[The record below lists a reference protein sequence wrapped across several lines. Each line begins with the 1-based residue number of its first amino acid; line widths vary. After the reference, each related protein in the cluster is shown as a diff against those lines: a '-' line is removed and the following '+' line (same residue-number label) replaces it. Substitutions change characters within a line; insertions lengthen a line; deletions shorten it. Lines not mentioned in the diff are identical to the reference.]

1 MIIAQLAV
9 STHPA
14 AHGLILLIIDRFERM
29 AEKLGACGIIRI
41 GSSSQTCFFRR
52 QCAFSTRFNR
62 PTNTG
67 IKATNAGPD
76 DGDQAPVNPP
86 PPPQDRP
93 RRRKGSKK
101 GSAEADS
108 FSLENLNPISMGR
121 KSRQIFDDVWT
132 QLQKIGGPSRSTYLD
147 DNLGVYDTMMSNV
160 DSSRASNTK
169 VLVTGATGRVGR
181 VLVRKL
187 LLRGYKVR
195 ALVRKR
201 SVDQSSQL
209 NAPEKDGIPQS
220 VEVVYGDVGDYQS
233 CRKAVEG
240 VDKVIYC
247 STARSTLTADL
258 TRVDDEGVSI
268 LARALQ
274 DARNAEAR
282 KSGSL
287 APTSKVD
294 VADFKNEAYHPFWDI
309 EHIGPRQEDLE
320 KKGYFAQNRRRAAD
334 RAKARDC
341 AEAYI
346 DESDSLVF
354 EGSVYSR
361 DGYAQ
366 VGATVNALPHGKDLK
381 NTEGLLMRVLG
392 DGQQYSVVVETKD
405 GDSYTAKV
413 TTRQGFSTV
422 RLPWSNFL
430 INTFVNAETLNT
442 EVQPEE
448 IDHIA
453 IRFEPRVRLLE
464 QVTQPGDSMYDN
476 SANRF
481 NLKVDWIK
489 AIPGGIETD
498 FILVSCAGVVRPGQ
512 SEMERDRITAA
523 KRRGEAALR
532 NCGLGYTV
540 VRPGPLAEEAGGYKA
555 LVFDQGNRITEKV
568 ACADVADVCVK
579 SLHDQTARNKTFELC
594 WEYTPEEGLESWD
607 LLCHFPDKSA
617 GYLTQALAPLQKNT

>member
-1 MIIAQLAV
+1 
-9 STHPA
+9 
-14 AHGLILLIIDRFERM
+14 M
-29 AEKLGACGIIRI
+29 AERLGT
-41 GSSSQTCFFRR
+41 GSSARVVLNSSCTCFVRR
-52 QCAFSTRFNR
+52 QYVFSSRRSTNNMTRA
-62 PTNTG
+62 
-67 IKATNAGPD
+67 KAEPND
-76 DGDQAPVNPP
+76 EDQAPPTTDP
-86 PPPQDRP
+86 LPTQDRP
-93 RRRKGSKK
+93 RRRKSLKK
-101 GSAEADS
+101 GSTDGES
-108 FSLENLNPISMGR
+108 FTLENLNPISMGR

-132 QLQKIGGPSRSTYLD
+132 QLQKIGGPSRSTYAED
-147 DNLGVYDTMMSNV
+147 TLGVYDTLLDNGS
-160 DSSRASNTK
+160 DSSKALSTK
-169 VLVTGATGRVGR
+169 VLVTGATGKVGR

-201 SVDQSSQL
+201 YGDEAASNQTDG
-209 NAPEKDGIPQS
+209 PEMDAIPQS

-233 CRKAVEG
+233 CRKAVDG

-258 TRVDDEGVSI
+258 TRVDDEGVAI

-274 DARNAEAR
+274 DARNARAR
-282 KSGSL
+282 KSGSM
-287 APTSKVD
+287 ASTSKVD
-294 VADFKNEAYHPFWDI
+294 IADFKNEAYHPLWDI
-309 EHIGPRQEDLE
+309 EHIGPRQEELE

-334 RAKARDC
+334 RAKARDS

-346 DESDSLVF
+346 DESDCLVF
-354 EGSVYSR
+354 EGSVYTR

-366 VGATVNALPHGKDLK
+366 VGATVDGLPHGDDLS

-392 DGQQYSVVVETKD
+392 DGQQYSVIVDTKD
-405 GDSYTAKV
+405 GDSYIAKI
-413 TTRQGFSTV
+413 TTRPGYSTV
-422 RLPWSNFL
+422 RLPWNNFL
-430 INTFVNAETLNT
+430 INNPKTGTGSINT
-442 EVQPEE
+442 EVQPSEVCRVG
-448 IDHIA
+448 
-453 IRFEPRVRLLE
+453 IRFEPRVRLLD

-481 NLKVDWIK
+481 CLKVDWIK

-498 FILVSCAGVVRPGQ
+498 FILVSCAGVARPGQ
-512 SEMERDRITAA
+512 TELERDRITAA

-532 NCGLGYTV
+532 NCGLGYTI

-579 SLHDQTARNKTFELC
+579 SLHDPTARNKTFEMC